1 MKKPA
6 PIHPDDPG
14 YGLSL
19 AAQRA
24 ARHVIQLFDVPVG
37 KRPTLF
43 GNALMVSHL
52 GRLFLISAG
61 HVLNTP
67 PQAGRSLHYFD
78 KTGRG
83 LARLRMRGIAF
94 TQGSVE
100 TNGKDVLDLAVGELL
115 SAYPSTDLK
124 EPLDSSLIGPLGPPA
139 PDSVYVATGF
149 PSSRAKADPS
159 KQRLTTVLS
168 AFRTTLAESVSSSAL
183 QANPQLQIVLS
194 LNIERM
200 SFPDGSVGAIA
211 DPAGM
216 SGSPVWLLKD
226 GELKCAGILT
236 EHHRS
241 KKLLVATHIAVGL
254 HLVERAL
261 ERFPMK
267 GENGFEG

>member
-1 MKKPA
+1 M
-6 PIHPDDPG
+6 
-14 YGLSL
+14 
-19 AAQRA
+19 
-24 ARHVIQLFDVPVG
+24 
-37 KRPTLF
+37 
-43 GNALMVSHL
+43 
-52 GRLFLISAG
+52 
-61 HVLNTP
+61 
-67 PQAGRSLHYFD
+67 
-78 KTGRG
+78 
-83 LARLRMRGIAF
+83 
-94 TQGSVE
+94 
-100 TNGKDVLDLAVGELL
+100 
-115 SAYPSTDLK
+115 
-124 EPLDSSLIGPLGPPA
+124 
-139 PDSVYVATGF
+139 
-149 PSSRAKADPS
+149 
-159 KQRLTTVLS
+159 TTVLS